1 MNMQSHS
8 AFCASVS
15 HATLRGLDLETHVT
29 NAVQVRTS
37 PSLQEVSSA
46 GLLCPEGGGGALL
59 PPPLF
64 IFPSQGTTPSSK
76 THNEAL
82 TGHPL
87 ALSPRSSP
95 ALLFPVDMS
104 KATKQSPRTRRQD
117 PHGNL
122 SALYLPQCEGRRL
135 RLQAAGPHRRQH
147 TEAASM
153 AWSSINIC

>member
-1 MNMQSHS
+1 MKSHS

-15 HATLRGLDLETHVT
+15 QATLRGLDLETHMT

-46 GLLCPEGGGGALL
+46 GLLCPEGGGGAPL

-64 IFPSQGTTPSSK
+64 IFPSQGSTPSSK

-82 TGHPL
+82 MGHPL

-95 ALLFPVDMS
+95 ALLFPVGMV
-104 KATKQSPRTRRQD
+104 KAAKQSPAQEDRILMEICQRCSC
-117 PHGNL
+117 L
-122 SALYLPQCEGRRL
+122 SVKAGGYVCKLLVHTGIHTQKHL
-135 RLQAAGPHRRQH
+135 RWPGAQ
-147 TEAASM
+147 
-153 AWSSINIC
+153 